1 MKVRGF
7 LKKHRNFVKA
17 VCVVVVSALLLGIF
31 PADVFSGFVT
41 NTQAAYVPEYDPM
54 LGNYAV
60 DGSTLIA
67 EPADNC
73 GFRGWYDK
81 SGKEVSASKT
91 FTMPTGGSKDDYTPV
106 FYNFNLIEN
115 GGFEGSTPGVDL
127 KKDVYDDNIWYGYTS
142 GENDWTKAV
151 VSNDKANSGNNS
163 ARFYGRN
170 NTIYRNITGLEANTQ
185 YTLSFYYNIAN
196 SVTDSD
202 GNTSNPYLKYAVI
215 LPKDTELNPA
225 NNHLSENF
233 ADVYFAD
240 ASTGGCA
247 EGEWKQ
253 VTLSFFTNDT
263 TDFILAFTYI
273 ANVDTYLYIDDLS
286 LIKDELAAP
295 TYANDDFSTQSVANW
310 SVPNEEFEIVYDAN
324 SGGLKT
330 QIPTGANY
338 GDLVSAPFW
347 VKTGCSYKVSFTL
360 DLSEIEDFYVRK
372 LVDGVYQGLEEYP
385 VITKDNADACD
396 AAGYIDWV
404 NGSRAP
410 NWAAFKL
417 SSDKYG
423 NNSLPVDAGHISI
436 SGISTKDSTEQRTI
450 DVDVTTLLKGFS
462 KSDAITYTYYEKEW
476 SWKDFGYVD
485 VPYTATVDAS
495 KLTCTMTFTAPQS
508 QIVYLAT
515 RLNGMGVYGIDNFKV
530 EETSAVSDAAIIEAA
545 GKTLKTIG
553 TAIRTSGN
561 QGIRHKTEVDKRLLC
576 DEGYFGIRVKEYGT
590 VAMRNDILN
599 GAELTVNN
607 GVVGKAYSLADN
619 KDVRFEETNTG
630 IQYTGVLINISE
642 NYWNT
647 DFTMRGYIK
656 YDFNGEEK
664 IIYTDPIDSSIY
676 LVSKFAYSA
685 KTPTGEFAESDKIR
699 DYLYTTILSKYRDK
713 AITINDEEVTYTNF
727 QGISSTIYHCSS
739 VVDDGVHNR
748 TYTTEQL
755 EIEMDRLKDSGIDNV
770 RTLFRSRWAW
780 DNNIGGWNWESEN
793 MKAIYEWAKMLGR
806 RGITITINAG
816 WHLEDYTAYADYHYF
831 DEDGD
836 GIVQDIEKDYSSIS
850 EVEYLKNV
858 TGMADKYNEQTNR
871 GVDVDL
877 SDGVTKEEY
886 YAVVSA
892 RYGEWITQ
900 AVKAFKDHG
909 VNNVKYILPFT
920 ESSHFNGDV
929 TAVNAYWEWLVMT
942 MGLHD
947 TLVAAG
953 TREDYKIIGPSQS
966 INIDQGRKLSMVE
979 YYSLMVD
986 EATSAQCIADWD
998 PNGWAANYPAMF
1010 ENGKKYTDYKDMVDI
1025 LSSHHY
1031 PKPDTASGYE
1041 DTIYDPYA
1049 CYSWADKN
1057 FDYFEALRNNSEKN
1071 ADGSNKEFLADEF
1084 FTYASDAVRREDIG
1098 LQMTQFAAC
1107 LSKGI
1112 NTGINRFLSWQIFDT
1127 LWDKQTN
1134 TGGEFIGGVH
1144 SCGTAPSLID
1154 TSNCTSS
1161 KGENCPCHDYDKYV
1175 SETPRKLYYGLNL
1188 LGKHLQNK
1196 NAFVVSSA
1204 VEDIDNYD
1212 ANGGLYVSSIINDE
1226 NRLVVLVAN
1235 TTNRPTNFNLN
1246 LESGFEAKFTRYTY
1260 NPDGITPTKEA
1271 KSIPSDGYITSTE
1284 GNFYDTLAPGSFAFY
1299 ISEIRDLG
1307 DDVIIDM
1314 GGLMP

>member
-41 NTQAAYVPEYDPM
+41 NTQAAYVPVYDPA
-54 LGNYAV
+54 LGSYTV
-60 DGSTLIA
+60 DGSTLTAI
-67 EPADNC
+67 PADSC
-73 GFRGWYDK
+73 GFRGWYKD
-81 SGKEVSASKT
+81 GKEVSASKT

-163 ARFYGRN
+163 ARFYSRN

-196 SVTDSD
+196 LVTDSD

-215 LPKDTELNPA
+215 LPKNTEFNPA

-310 SVPNEEFEIVYDAN
+310 SVPSKNFAISYKNGRLE
-324 SGGLKT
+324 T
-330 QIPTGANY
+330 QAPTDNY
-338 GDLVSAPFW
+338 GVLVSAPFW
-347 VKTGCSYKVSFTL
+347 VNKGREYKVSFKL
-360 DLSEIEDFYVRK
+360 DLSDVDNYMREIKNGTFVTDENGNPVYLSGSYNDKSPNFFCFYVGK
-372 LVDGVYQGLEEYP
+372 
-385 VITKDNADACD
+385 
-396 AAGYIDWV
+396 AAGKSLNV
-404 NGSRAP
+404 NSKILVKNGETTNQDLERTTT
-410 NWAAFKL
+410 
-417 SSDKYG
+417 KYE
-423 NNSLPVDAGHISI
+423 SWPA
-436 SGISTKDSTEQRTI
+436 
-450 DVDVTTLLKGFS
+450 
-462 KSDAITYTYYEKEW
+462 YY
-476 SWKDFGYVD
+476 GGG
-485 VPYTATVDAS
+485 TVD
-495 KLTCTMTFTAPQS
+495 KHNPENVKNLTCTMTFTAPES
-508 QIVYLAT
+508 EVLYFST
-515 RLNGMGVYGIDNFKV
+515 KLNGYGTYAIDDFKV
-530 EETSAVSDAAIIEAA
+530 EKTKESDIAVEEAI
-545 GKTLKTIG
+545 KHSLKTIG
-553 TAIRTSGN
+553 TAIRTTGN

-590 VAMRNDILN
+590 VAMRNNILN

-1098 LQMTQFAAC
+1098 LQMTQFSAC

-1144 SCGTAPSLID
+1144 ACGTAPSLID

-1196 NAFVVSSA
+1196 NASVVSSA

-1299 ISEIRDLG
+1299 ISKIRDLG

>member
-41 NTQAAYVPEYDPM
+41 NTQAAYVPVYDPA
-54 LGNYAV
+54 LGSYTV
-60 DGSTLIA
+60 DGSTLTAI
-67 EPADNC
+67 PADSC
-73 GFRGWYDK
+73 GFRGWYKD
-81 SGKEVSASKT
+81 GKEVSASKT

-163 ARFYGRN
+163 ARFYSRN

-196 SVTDSD
+196 LVTDSD

-215 LPKDTELNPA
+215 LPKNTEFNPA

-310 SVPNEEFEIVYDAN
+310 SVPSKNFAISYKNGRLE
-324 SGGLKT
+324 T
-330 QIPTGANY
+330 QAPTDNY
-338 GDLVSAPFW
+338 GVLVSAPFW
-347 VKTGCSYKVSFTL
+347 VNKGREYKVSFKL
-360 DLSEIEDFYVRK
+360 DLSDVDNYMREIKNGTFVTDENGNPVYLSGSYNDKSPNFFCFYVGK
-372 LVDGVYQGLEEYP
+372 
-385 VITKDNADACD
+385 
-396 AAGYIDWV
+396 AAGKSLNV
-404 NGSRAP
+404 NSKILVKNGETTNQDLERTTT
-410 NWAAFKL
+410 
-417 SSDKYG
+417 KYE
-423 NNSLPVDAGHISI
+423 SWPA
-436 SGISTKDSTEQRTI
+436 
-450 DVDVTTLLKGFS
+450 
-462 KSDAITYTYYEKEW
+462 YY
-476 SWKDFGYVD
+476 GGG
-485 VPYTATVDAS
+485 TVD
-495 KLTCTMTFTAPQS
+495 KHNPENVKNLTCTMTFTAPES
-508 QIVYLAT
+508 EVLYFST
-515 RLNGMGVYGIDNFKV
+515 KLNGYGTYAIDDFKV
-530 EETSAVSDAAIIEAA
+530 EKTKESDIAVEEAI
-545 GKTLKTIG
+545 KHSLKTIG
-553 TAIRTSGN
+553 TAIRTTGN

-590 VAMRNDILN
+590 VAMRNNILN

-1098 LQMTQFAAC
+1098 LQMTQFSAC

-1144 SCGTAPSLID
+1144 ACGTAPSLID

-1196 NAFVVSSA
+1196 NASVVSSA